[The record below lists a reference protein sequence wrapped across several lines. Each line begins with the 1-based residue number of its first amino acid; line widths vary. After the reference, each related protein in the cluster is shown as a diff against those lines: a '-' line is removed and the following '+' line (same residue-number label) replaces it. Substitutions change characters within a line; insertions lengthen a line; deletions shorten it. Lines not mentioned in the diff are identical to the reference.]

1 MLARAACVF
10 FSVTGWLAC
19 QGDAARPPHV
29 VFVLADD
36 MGYGDPAFGRRGAK
50 IATPN
55 LDRLAAE
62 GVRFTDAH
70 ASGAWCV
77 PSRYGLL
84 TGRYAARRTRLR
96 PALEAVI
103 EAGTATLPG
112 ALQQLGYRT
121 AMVGKWHLGFDNGEA
136 LDYAELRGG
145 PCDRGFDSYFGI
157 PSSLDIPPY
166 YYVRDRRAVA
176 APTGQVAASATAG
189 WTRIQGAFWREGGC
203 AEGFVH
209 EEVLPKLVDE
219 AVAVVRG
226 HAGKQDEQPLFLYL
240 ALPAPHTPWLPDER
254 FAGASGAG
262 MYGDFVA
269 QVDHEVGRVMAALD
283 EASMADE
290 TLFVFTSDNGP
301 VWYPRDVERFGHAA
315 TGPWRGMK
323 SDSFEGGHRM
333 PFVVRWPGRARPG
346 TQSART
352 ICFPD
357 VFATCVE
364 AAGGQVEE
372 GAAEDSV
379 SFLAAVRGE
388 PAAGREVTVMRHTA
402 SVVREGDWKWIGH
415 RGSGGFTRG
424 AKTGPQ
430 PGQLYDLGEDP
441 GETRN
446 VYDEHPERVRR
457 LAQHAARVRRPNVV
471 VVMADDMGYGDS
483 SVYGG
488 WIETP
493 GLERMAREGMTF
505 TDFHSSGVVCSPTR
519 AGLVTGR
526 YQERCGIPGVVNADP
541 KHPDHQRGLAAGERT
556 FAEALRGAG
565 YATGIFG
572 KWHLGYAPEHN
583 PTRHGFDEF
592 KGFISG
598 NIDYHSHLDRMG
610 TADWYHGQERV
621 EREGYLTELVTEDA
635 VEFIER
641 HADGPFCLYVAHGAV
656 HSPIQAKDSGAFR
669 GPDKQ
674 KRPNGDRARDDTVRG
689 MMASLDE
696 SVTRILDALRKEKIA
711 QRTLVLFFSDNGGA
725 RHMRNDPLR
734 GGKGTVW
741 EGGHRVPAIAWW
753 PGTIQKGSK
762 SDALCSSLDV
772 MPTMFELAGLDAP
785 VDRPFDGESLLP
797 RLQGVG
803 RGDAR
808 QLFWRGRAM
817 RDGRWK
823 LVEQQGKALLF
834 DVAVDIGEQRDVAA
848 EHPDRVLGM
857 RRALAAW
864 REDVK

>member
-1 MLARAACVF
+1 
-10 FSVTGWLAC
+10 
-19 QGDAARPPHV
+19 
-29 VFVLADD
+29 
-36 MGYGDPAFGRRGAK
+36 
-50 IATPN
+50 
-55 LDRLAAE
+55 DR
-62 GVRFTDAH
+62 H
-70 ASGAWCV
+70 
-77 PSRYGLL
+77 
-84 TGRYAARRTRLR
+84 
-96 PALEAVI
+96 
-103 EAGTATLPG
+103 
-112 ALQQLGYRT
+112 
-121 AMVGKWHLGFDNGEA
+121 
-136 LDYAELRGG
+136 
-145 PCDRGFDSYFGI
+145 
-157 PSSLDIPPY
+157 
-166 YYVRDRRAVA
+166 AVA
-176 APTGQVAASATAG
+176 APTGRVGAGATEG

-209 EEVLPKLVDE
+209 EEVLPRLVDE
-219 AVAVVRG
+219 AVAVVQG
-226 HAGKQDEQPLFLYL
+226 HAREQDEQPLFLYL

-254 FAGASGAG
+254 FRGASGAG

-269 QVDHEVGRVMAALD
+269 QVDHEVGRVMAAL
-283 EASMADE
+283 EAASMADD

-333 PFVVRWPGRARPG
+333 PFVARWPGKVAPG
-346 TQSART
+346 RESAQT

-364 AAGGQVEE
+364 AAGGEVAA

-379 SFLAAVRGE
+379 SFLSALRGE
-388 PAAGREVTVMRHTA
+388 PSAGRDVTVMRHTA

-424 AKTGPQ
+424 AKTGPA
-430 PGQLYDLGEDP
+430 PGQLYDLGADP

-446 VYDEHPERVRR
+446 VYAEHPDLVRR
-457 LAQHAARVRRPNVV
+457 LARHAARVRRPNVI

-493 GLERMAREGMTF
+493 GLARMAKEGMTF

-541 KHPDHQRGLAAGERT
+541 KHPDHQRGLAAEERT

-565 YATGIFG
+565 YATGLFG

-592 KGFISG
+592 RGFVSG

-610 TADWYHGQERV
+610 TADWYHGEGLV

-635 VEFIER
+635 VDFIER
-641 HADGPFCLYVAHGAV
+641 HADRPFCLYVAHGAV

-669 GPDKQ
+669 GADKVQ
-674 KRPNGDRARDDTVRG
+674 RPNGDRARDDTVRG

-696 SVTRILDALRKEKIA
+696 SVTRILDALREEKIA

-762 SDALCSSLDV
+762 SAALCSSLDV
-772 MPTMFELAGLDAP
+772 MPTMFEVAGLDAP

-797 RLQGVG
+797 RLQGVK

-808 QLFWRGRAM
+808 QLFWLGRAM
-817 RDGRWK
+817 REGRWK
-823 LVEQQGKALLF
+823 LVEQGEKALLF
-834 DVAVDIGEQRDVAA
+834 DVSEDIGERRDVAG
-848 EHPDRVLGM
+848 EHPDRVTAM
-857 RRALAAW
+857 RRALAGW
-864 REDVK
+864 RADVR